1 VDDPWKETALMGIGT
16 ALAFIALGAILA
28 FATHF
33 SVSGIDVQMIG
44 WILIVVGI
52 AMLIITLAYTRPR
65 RRRAVVRDVDV
76 VDGEPQPGAYM
87 RQVQDPAVVEQ
98 PVVEE
103 PVVEQPPSVQ
113 PHVHRHVGQRRD
125 IR

>member
-1 VDDPWKETALMGIGT
+1 MGIGT

-33 SVSGIDVQMIG
+33 HVSGIDVQMIG
-44 WILIVVGI
+44 WILIFVGV

-65 RRRAVVRDVDV
+65 RRRQVVEDVDIV
-76 VDGEPQPGAYM
+76 EGHPQPGAFV
-87 RQVQDPAVVEQ
+87 RAEREP
-98 PVVEE
+98 PVVE
-103 PVVEQPPSVQ
+103 PIDPAAEQ
-113 PHVHRHVGQRRD
+113 HVRRTVRRD

>member
-1 VDDPWKETALMGIGT
+1 MGIGT

-87 RQVQDPAVVEQ
+87 RQAAEEPAIVEQ

-103 PVVEQPPSVQ
+103 PVVQQPPSVQ

-125 IR
+125 VR

>member
-1 VDDPWKETALMGIGT
+1 MGIGT

-33 SVSGIDVQMIG
+33 HVSGIDVQMIG

-65 RRRAVVRDVDV
+65 RRRQVVQGVDV

-87 RQVQDPAVVEQ
+87 RQVDEPAVQ

-103 PVVEQPPSVQ
+103 PVVEQPVVQ
-113 PHVHRHVGQRRD
+113 QPPAAQPRVQRTVRQRRD
-125 IR
+125 VR

>member
-1 VDDPWKETALMGIGT
+1 MGIGT

-33 SVSGIDVQMIG
+33 HVSGIDVQMVG
-44 WILIVVGI
+44 WILIFVGI

-65 RRRAVVRDVDV
+65 RRRQVVQDVDV

-87 RQVQDPAVVEQ
+87 RQVEEPAVVEQ
-98 PVVEE
+98 PVVQE
-103 PVVEQPPSVQ
+103 PVVGQPPPPPQQHVQ
-113 PHVHRHVGQRRD
+113 RTVRQRRD
-125 IR
+125 VR

>member
-1 VDDPWKETALMGIGT
+1 MRHTGRQGGPVRRRIPRGESTPAPKPYASARISATRRVRLGCTIRGRRLGVMGIGT

-44 WILIVVGI
+44 WILIFVGI
-52 AMLIITLAYTRPR
+52 AMLVITLAYTRPR

-76 VDGEPQPGAYM
+76 VDG
-87 RQVQDPAVVEQ
+87 
-98 PVVEE
+98 
-103 PVVEQPPSVQ
+103 
-113 PHVHRHVGQRRD
+113 
-125 IR
+125 

>member
-1 VDDPWKETALMGIGT
+1 MDDPWKETALMGIGT

-33 SVSGIDVQMIG
+33 SVSGVDIQMVG
-44 WILIVVGI
+44 WILICVGI

-76 VDGEPQPGAYM
+76 IGGNPQPGAYM
-87 RQVQDPAVVEQ
+87 RQGDDPAVVEQ
-98 PVVEE
+98 PVIEE
-103 PVVEQPPSVQ
+103 PVVEQPAPV

-125 IR
+125 VR

>member
-1 VDDPWKETALMGIGT
+1 MGIGT

-33 SVSGIDVQMIG
+33 HVSGIDVQMIG
-44 WILIVVGI
+44 WILIFVGV

-65 RRRAVVRDVDV
+65 RRRQVVEDVDI
-76 VDGEPQPGAYM
+76 VDGHPQPGAFV
-87 RQVQDPAVVEQ
+87 RAENEP
-98 PVVEE
+98 PVVD
-103 PVVEQPPSVQ
+103 PVAPDAEQ
-113 PHVHRHVGQRRD
+113 HVRRTVRRD